1 MAPLTLQSNRLSGF
15 PLPKSLEHP
24 GMPLGRYPGQQK
36 GLGSQPVLLTT
47 ES

>member
-1 MAPLTLQSNRLSGF
+1 MALLTLQSHQLRGF

-36 GLGSQPVLLTT
+36 ELESQRVLLTT